1 MLRLTNLT
9 RVKRLLTIDNSG
21 HDTLLQQLITE
32 VSARI
37 ERFLGRHVEKLARTV
52 QIDIEDGQQVV
63 FLKGYPVEAT
73 PAAQFRNDSAREFS
87 GSDIDTDDYFLRR
100 EDGSATF
107 DSIALIPGD
116 GVFRAVYTGGLAWT
130 LDRLQMTLTGAAGD
144 FTVGTAVTGGTSGA
158 TGTIVSWATP
168 TLVLSVDAF
177 GAFLSS
183 EPVSAASGGTATIS
197 SLDRIP
203 LVTAYADLVQAAET
217 QIAFEYQRRQNIGV
231 KSISIEG
238 ASYSIDPSTQLL
250 AGVVEILRPLR
261 AWVRRTE
268 D

>member
-116 GVFRAVYTGGLAWT
+116 GVFRAVDFLLNANRGYRVDLGQKVIVVGGGNVA
-130 LDRLQMTLTGAAGD
+130 
-144 FTVGTAVTGGTSGA
+144 
-158 TGTIVSWATP
+158 
-168 TLVLSVDAF
+168 VDA
-177 GAFLSS
+177 AR
-183 EPVSAASGGTATIS
+183 TA
-197 SLDRIP
+197 LR
-203 LVTAYADLVQAAET
+203 DLT
-217 QIAFEYQRRQNIGV
+217 
-231 KSISIEG
+231 
-238 ASYSIDPSTQLL
+238 
-250 AGVVEILRPLR
+250 
-261 AWVRRTE
+261 
-268 D
+268 